1 MDLRS
6 VQSPLKERYRSEP
19 GSSRITLR
27 ARGSQTDA
35 PISCSVDIGRAVYE
49 AQAHAGVGGPG
60 TAACSGDLLLGALAA
75 CAQVTC
81 QMVAEAMGIETERI
95 EVEVEGDLDLA
106 GTLGVSKEV
115 PVGFERIRTRFDV
128 VAPAATEEQLDAL
141 RRKTERYCVV
151 FQTLTRP
158 NWRRSGSSNQVSSGR
173 CWRASTGTAPPRR
186 GCLALSTDARL

>member
-6 VQSPLKERYRSEP
+6 VQRPLKEKYRSEP
-19 GSSRITLR
+19 GSSRIMLR
-27 ARGSQTDA
+27 ARGSQTDT

-49 AQAHAGVGGPG
+49 AQAHAGVGGAG

-106 GTLGVSKEV
+106 GTLGVSRDV

-128 VAPAATEEQLDAL
+128 LAPDATTQQLEDL
-141 RRKTERYCVV
+141 RRKTEQYCVV
-151 FQTLTRP
+151 FQTL
-158 NWRRSGSSNQVSSGR
+158 VD
-173 CWRASTGTAPPRR
+173 PPEIQTEW
-186 GCLALSTDARL
+186 A

>member
-1 MDLRS
+1 LERQAEFLRM
-6 VQSPLKERYRSEP
+6 QRPLKEKYRSEP

-27 ARGSQTDA
+27 ARGSQTDT

-49 AQAHAGVGGPG
+49 AQAHTGVGGAG

-106 GTLGVSKEV
+106 GTLGVSKDV

-128 VAPAATEEQLDAL
+128 VAPGATEEQLDAL
-141 RRKTERYCVV
+141 RRKTEQYCVV
-151 FQTLTRP
+151 FQTL
-158 NWRRSGSSNQVSSGR
+158 SQ
-173 CWRASTGTAPPRR
+173 PPQ
-186 GCLALSTDARL
+186 LETEWA

>member
-1 MDLRS
+1 MDKRADFLHK
-6 VQSPLKERYRSEP
+6 QKPLKEKYRTEP

-27 ARGSQTDA
+27 ARGSQTDT

-95 EVEVEGDLDLA
+95 SVEVEGDLDLA
-106 GTLGVSKEV
+106 GTLGVSKDV

-128 VAPAATEEQLDAL
+128 LAPGATEEQLDDL
-141 RRKTERYCVV
+141 RLKTEQYCVV
-151 FQTLTRP
+151 FQTLVRP
-158 NWRRSGSSNQVSSGR
+158 PELETEWS
-173 CWRASTGTAPPRR
+173 
-186 GCLALSTDARL
+186 